1 MKVICNDNEYSIE
14 EIAAIRVEKTELEK
28 YGEWGYMNYLRVY
41 MDMDIC
47 AAE

>member
-1 MKVICNDNEYSIE
+1 MKVIYNGNEYSIE
-14 EIAAIRVEKTELEK
+14 EIAVIRGEKTELEK

-41 MDMDIC
+41 KDMDMC